1 MGVIINLE
9 RRRTQT
15 QGMAASPQP
24 AITNWILDAGL
35 GSLIR
40 ATRQKR
46 HWTLD
51 QLVARGVYMDP
62 KSLSH
67 IERGEKAVEY
77 RVVRQIAQ
85 VLHEPRIANYASE
98 LIIAQLDPVQ
108 VAEGVVQ

>member
-9 RRRTQT
+9 RRRHQT
-15 QGMAASPQP
+15 QGMQQAPSP
-24 AITNWILDAGL
+24 AITNWILDRGL

-40 ATRQKR
+40 CTRKA
-46 HWTLD
+46 HGWSLD

-77 RVVRQIAQ
+77 QVLRQIAH
-85 VLHEPRIANYASE
+85 VLREPRIATYASE
-98 LIIAQLDPVQ
+98 LIISQLDPVQ
-108 VAEGVVQ
+108 VVEGGH